1 MKWIFKEMYL
11 KQIDFEKKTIMDIKD
26 MYFKEKTII
35 EFRQKK
41 L

>member
-1 MKWIFKEMYL
+1 MDIKKLYFKEKTNMY
-11 KQIDFEKKTIMDIKD
+11 IKD